1 MTATLRKPRTD
12 VTPDDL
18 EAWLRKQ
25 LGRTEH
31 PANSNH
37 VFVWKDLIKAG
48 LAAPYFD
55 GQPWCAGLREDAIRA
70 TKAPRLAI
78 SSPYY
83 CPSRVQFARS
93 HHVDGEPL
101 WLPASRWQEARPGD
115 EDYFAFSASA
125 QASDLAEHMESLIR
139 HPSSARRLLND
150 IGGNTSSGPGGSQDN
165 GGGVFARNRPVD
177 STLVGFLRYSLI
189 LDKPDK
195 VSKQRVKRNPFGK
208 ALANANLPL
217 HFGATG
223 DAVRAIQW
231 AVGVPVDGVWGWATE
246 HGVRHFQRY
255 HSDRHGRRL
264 VTDGQVGQLTR
275 WALLRITHHYH

>member
-1 MTATLRKPRTD
+1 MTGTLRKPRTD

-37 VFVWKDLIKAG
+37 VFVWTDLIRAK
-48 LAAPYFD
+48 LAAAYFQ
-55 GQPWCAGLREDAIRA
+55 GQPWCAGLQEDAVLK

-93 HHVDGEPL
+93 HHVDGEAL
-101 WLPASRWQEARPGD
+101 WLPAARYREARPAD
-115 EDYFAFSASA
+115 EPYFAFSVAA
-125 QASDLAEHMESLIR
+125 QASGLAEHVERLVRTPGASSIR
-139 HPSSARRLLND
+139 D
-150 IGGNTSSGPGGSQDN
+150 IGGNTSSTAGGSQDN
-165 GGGVFARNRPVD
+165 GGTVAERVRPVD
-177 STLVGFLRYSLI
+177 RTVLGFLRYSLL
-189 LDKPDK
+189 LDHPDRL
-195 VSKQRVKRNPFGK
+195 SKQRVKRNPFGSE
-208 ALANANLPL
+208 LAHADLPL

-223 DAVRAIQW
+223 DPTRAIQW
-231 AVGVPVDGVWGWATE
+231 AVGVPVDGVWGWETE

-255 HSDRHGRRL
+255 HTDRHGTGL
-264 VTDGQVGQLTR
+264 IPDGQVGALTR